1 MSATQPMTEKW
12 ADWCEHP
19 AVPPSWVLI
28 PGTDICRE
36 CGNHLRTAAGLL
48 ARCKDRHEVK
58 R

>member
-1 MSATQPMTEKW
+1 MTDSNQETP
-12 ADWCEHP
+12 HP
-19 AVPPSWVLI
+19 AIPPSWVLI